1 MPQHKRKGRNCL
13 SAASGQTGVMAC
25 HAEGCRSLI
34 KLGILQCSC
43 GRVIHLRAV
52 GQQSVL
58 KSGGIFADVV
68 HQSSRFSLILRTE
81 GAGKCLAKVG
91 SALQML
97 INSLL
102 PMIFGS
108 VSRIGDSF
116 RAITPCFFSCVGCYV
131 QYSR

>member
-13 SAASGQTGVMAC
+13 SAASGQTG
-25 HAEGCRSLI
+25 
-34 KLGILQCSC
+34 
-43 GRVIHLRAV
+43 
-52 GQQSVL
+52 
-58 KSGGIFADVV
+58 ADVV